1 MRTSSNQAYIN
12 NFKYSWIFNKIW
24 KKKKDVFCWGFIK
37 GVMFFQMKIS
47 AIDESRHSIL
57 AKKGP
62 IQVFQAKYSYD
73 PFQHSPNENPDAELP
88 INAGDYVL
96 VYGEMDE
103 VSRLMGDIVELYK
116 CLHQVIFILNMVD
129 KICEDIY
136 CRFAKKY
143 LQSIHRYICRHK
155 LDSSI
160 PVCWLNIFYF
170 VIYVLCVLYVY
181 FHQFLLPFCIGWFL
195 WRGTPWWQEGSC
207 AFKLHWKSCR

>member
-1 MRTSSNQAYIN
+1 MFFVGDLLR
-12 NFKYSWIFNKIW
+12 
-24 KKKKDVFCWGFIK
+24 
-37 GVMFFQMKIS
+37 VMFFQMKIS
-47 AIDESRHSIL
+47 AVDESRHSIL

-129 KICEDIY
+129 KICAGFY
-136 CRFAKKY
+136 YRFAKKY
-143 LQSIHRYICRHK
+143 SHVHVDI
-155 LDSSI
+155 
-160 PVCWLNIFYF
+160 N
-170 VIYVLCVLYVY
+170 
-181 FHQFLLPFCIGWFL
+181 
-195 WRGTPWWQEGSC
+195 
-207 AFKLHWKSCR
+207 

>member
-1 MRTSSNQAYIN
+1 
-12 NFKYSWIFNKIW
+12 
-24 KKKKDVFCWGFIK
+24 
-37 GVMFFQMKIS
+37 MFFQMKIS

-136 CRFAKKY
+136 CRLTK
-143 LQSIHRYICRHK
+143 SICSQFI
-155 LDSSI
+155 D
-160 PVCWLNIFYF
+160 
-170 VIYVLCVLYVY
+170 IYVD
-181 FHQFLLPFCIGWFL
+181 IN
-195 WRGTPWWQEGSC
+195 
-207 AFKLHWKSCR
+207 